1 MKFLR
6 AVVGYAV
13 AGMIVMTVWGEF
25 AGVEGFG
32 IIGGWLAA
40 FAIIGPMWFLNHFLG
55 LIHHD
60 ADSGFVDMGLGIGLV
75 GLFRDTFGPGGMDAF
90 MAAMPTLLLV
100 AIGAVLGGFVA
111 AKFEENMEKGGN

>member
-6 AVVGYAV
+6 AVLGYAI
-13 AGMIVMTVWGEF
+13 AGMIVMSVWGPF
-25 AGVEGFG
+25 VGVWG

-75 GLFRDTFGPGGMDAF
+75 GLFRDTFGLEGVDTF
-90 MAAMPTLLLV
+90 MAAMPTLGLV
-100 AIGAVLGGFVA
+100 AVGAILGGFVA
-111 AKFEENMEKGGN
+111 AKIEENMEKGGN

>member
-6 AVVGYAV
+6 AVLGYAI
-13 AGMIVMTVWGEF
+13 AGMIVMSVWGLF

-60 ADSGFVDMGLGIGLV
+60 ADSGFVDIGLGIGFV

-90 MAAMPTLLLV
+90 VASMPTLGLV
-100 AIGAVLGGFVA
+100 AVGAILGGLAA
-111 AKFEENMEKGGN
+111 AKIEENMEKGGN

>member
-13 AGMIVMTVWGEF
+13 AGMIVMTVWGAF

-60 ADSGFVDMGLGIGLV
+60 ADSGWVDMGLGIGLV
-75 GLFRDTFGPGGMDAF
+75 GLFRDTFGMGF
-90 MAAMPTLLLV
+90 SYFTAAMPTLLLV
-100 AIGAVLGGFVA
+100 AVGAILGGFVA

>member
-6 AVVGYAV
+6 AVLGYAI
-13 AGMIVMTVWGEF
+13 AGMIVMSVWGAF

-40 FAIIGPMWFLNHFLG
+40 FAIIGPMWFMNHFLG

-60 ADSGFVDMGLGIGLV
+60 ADSGFVDMGLGIGFV

-90 MAAMPTLLLV
+90 MAALPTLGLV
-100 AIGAVLGGFVA
+100 AVGAILGGLVA
-111 AKFEENMEKGGN
+111 AKVEENMEKGGN

>member
-6 AVVGYAV
+6 AVLGYAIV
-13 AGMIVMTVWGEF
+13 GMIVMSVWGEF
-25 AGVEGFG
+25 AGEWG

-40 FAIIGPMWFLNHFLG
+40 FAIIAPMWFLNHFLG

-60 ADSGFVDMGLGIGLV
+60 ADSGFVDMGLGVGLV

-90 MAAMPTLLLV
+90 MKAMPTLGLV
-100 AIGAVLGGFVA
+100 LVGSVIGGIVA
-111 AKFEENMEKGGN
+111 AKVEEHMEGGN

>member
-6 AVVGYAV
+6 AVVGYAI
-13 AGMIVMTVWGEF
+13 AGMIVMTVWGAF

-40 FAIIGPMWFLNHFLG
+40 FAIIGPMWYMNHFLG

-60 ADSGFVDMGLGIGLV
+60 ADSGWVDMGLGIGLV
-75 GLFRDTFGPGGMDAF
+75 GLFRDTFGMGFDYF
-90 MAAMPTLLLV
+90 LAAMPTLLLV
-100 AIGAVLGGFVA
+100 AVGAVIGGFVA
-111 AKFEENMEKGGN
+111 AKIEENMEKGGN